1 MGVVVLAAVAVAVG
15 AGAPLAV
22 VAVVV
27 GMSLGSS
34 QLVILVLVVAVS
46 VGLFQ
51 KWRGQTEVAVSEG
64 GLLRLLGGRVSAGA
78 TIRSAIADPTIDGIP
93 SKARR
98 LAQLGQPMSDVGD
111 AMVAVLPANGRAFR
125 AICSFSEYTGA
136 AVSAALG
143 ILADQAEDVAQ
154 LARER
159 RVSLAQVKLSAVVVG
174 VVPMVVSIALVAVR
188 GVPDPGGA
196 LVVIPMIV
204 GIALQLAGVA
214 IVFAVAGRSAS

>member
-1 MGVVVLAAVAVAVG
+1 MGVVILAAVAVA

-27 GMSLGSS
+27 GMSFVSS
-34 QLVILVLVVAVS
+34 QLAIVALVVAVS
-46 VGLFQ
+46 IGLAQ
-51 KWRGQTEVAVSEG
+51 KWRGRTKEDVSEG

-78 TIRSAIADPTIDGIP
+78 SIRSAIADRTIEGIP
-93 SKARR
+93 SRARR
-98 LAQLGQPMSDVGD
+98 LAQLGQPMADVGG

-125 AICSFSEYTGA
+125 AICAFSEYTGA
-136 AVSAALG
+136 AVSAALE
-143 ILADQAEDVAQ
+143 ILADQAGEVAQ

-174 VVPMVVSIALVAVR
+174 IVPMVVSVALVAVR

-204 GIALQLAGVA
+204 GLSLQLVGVA
-214 IVFAVAGRSAS
+214 IVFAVAGRSVS